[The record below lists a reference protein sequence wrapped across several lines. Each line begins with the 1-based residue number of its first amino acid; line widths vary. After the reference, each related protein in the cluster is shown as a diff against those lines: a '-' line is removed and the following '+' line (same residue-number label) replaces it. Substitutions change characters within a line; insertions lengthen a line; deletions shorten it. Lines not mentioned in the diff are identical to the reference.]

1 MPARNKLNVKQV
13 EALKTS
19 GVYSDG
25 GGLYLRIRPKPRKD
39 GEATD
44 LGATDVGSKSWLFI
58 ATRNE
63 KRVELGLG
71 SYYDLPLAKAREKAA
86 EMRALLLD
94 GRDPREARPQPKPP
108 EQVVV
113 TFGKFA
119 MQWLDDVEDGFSNP
133 KHRQQWRNT
142 IKTYAASIME
152 LPIEDVA
159 TKHVLELLKPI
170 WLAKAETAGRVRGRI
185 ERIIDAAKVAGLYKD
200 ENPARGRGHLDL
212 MLPKRGKGE
221 VQHHK
226 ALAFKDIAG
235 FMTDLAGR
243 EGIAAKA
250 LQFTIL
256 TAARSGETRGMTWG
270 EVDLDAAI
278 WTVPADRMKARETHQ
293 VPLPDAAVAILKAV
307 RPGNPADDHIVF
319 PAPRGGPLSDMTL
332 SAVLKRMGRPITV
345 HGFRSSFRDWAGD
358 ATAYE
363 RDVVELALAHK
374 IASAVERAYRRG
386 RALEKRR
393 GLMEDWA
400 KFCVTPPSDGK
411 AGG

>member
-13 EALKTS
+13 EALKTP

-39 GEATD
+39 VETAVSS
-44 LGATDVGSKSWLFI
+44 ATDVGSKSWLFI

-63 KRVELGLG
+63 KRIELGLG
-71 SYYDLPLAKAREKAA
+71 SYFDVPLAKAREKAE
-86 EMRALLLD
+86 EMRGLLLE
-94 GRDPREARPQPKPP
+94 GRDPREARPQPAPP
-108 EQVVV
+108 QQVAV

-119 MQWLDDVEDGFSNP
+119 LQWLDDVEDGFSNP
-133 KHRQQWRNT
+133 KRRQQWRNT
-142 IKTYAASIME
+142 IKTYAATLME
-152 LPIEDVA
+152 MPIGDVA
-159 TKHVLELLKPI
+159 TEHVLELLKPI
-170 WLAKAETAGRVRGRI
+170 WLSKAETAGRVRGRI
-185 ERIIDAAKVAGLYKD
+185 ERIIDAAKVAGFYHG

-221 VQHHK
+221 VKHHK
-226 ALAFKDIAG
+226 ALPFKDIAG
-235 FMTDLAGR
+235 FMTQLAGR

-256 TAARSGETRGMTWG
+256 TAGRSGETRGMTWG
-270 EVDLDAAI
+270 EVDLDAAV

-293 VPLPDAAVAILKAV
+293 VLLSDAAVAILNAV
-307 RPGNPADDHIVF
+307 RPEHPANDQIVF

-332 SAVLKRMGRPITV
+332 SAVLKRMDRPITV

-363 RDVVELALAHK
+363 RDLVELALAHK
-374 IASAVERAYRRG
+374 ITSAVERAYRRG

-393 GLMEDWA
+393 RLMEDWA
-400 KFCVTPPSDGK
+400 KFCGARLSDVK
-411 AGG
+411 SGG